1 MDKVAQD
8 KKTAFKV
15 GFLMK
20 LASLGITP
28 QQLFDMVKA
37 GARDDKARQNL
48 QKRLEESP
56 GGVDIPVFGFGKP
69 FTVHGEMKKADILDP
84 MFASGTR
91 LGEQAI
97 STGTD
102 IGSTGLKYLA
112 GLGLVAPVALGAGT
126 GVAKTLLDAPTET
139 DIETLQQAELA
150 ALYGRLTSEIRE
162 RTKHKALGA

>member
-28 QQLFDMVKA
+28 QELFDHV
-37 GARDDKARQNL
+37 
-48 QKRLEESP
+48 
-56 GGVDIPVFGFGKP
+56 
-69 FTVHGEMKKADILDP
+69 KKADGILDP